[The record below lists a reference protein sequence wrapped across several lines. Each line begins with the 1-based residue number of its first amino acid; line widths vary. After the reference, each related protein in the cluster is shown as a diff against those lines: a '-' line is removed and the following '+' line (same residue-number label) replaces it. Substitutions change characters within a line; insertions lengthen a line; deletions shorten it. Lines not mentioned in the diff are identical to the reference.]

1 MFNFVVEEITCF
13 TIHIRLWVRAEW
25 SFNMEGKLIIAIEE
39 SNMLPYNLIR
49 ICLDFVLKRL
59 NILCWKKESLHIY
72 TQWNL
77 WNHSLEFMANEMYIL
92 LPFFQRMNKKIRYRF
107 LFFRC
112 VIFFLLSQCSLIL
125 PVPPRVAH
133 TTKRKREKK
142 VAEHWSMSAIQ
153 TEVDIAFA
161 TSLCRFCLFVCS
173 ASSFN
178 LFS

>member
-92 LPFFQRMNKKIRYRF
+92 LPFFQRMKKNTLSF
-107 LFFRC
+107 SVFSLCDFFSPLAVFSHFTSSTTRC
-112 VIFFLLSQCSLIL
+112 TYNEEKEKEKSGRTLKHERDSNRSWYCICYKLVSLL
-125 PVPPRVAH
+125 PVC
-133 TTKRKREKK
+133 
-142 VAEHWSMSAIQ
+142 M
-153 TEVDIAFA
+153 F
-161 TSLCRFCLFVCS
+161 RFIF
-173 ASSFN
+173 
-178 LFS
+178 